1 MIALLR
7 GRVARQGDG
16 QAVIDV
22 NGVGY
27 LVQASARTLSRLP
40 GGSEVVEL
48 LVETQVRDDSIVLF
62 GFADDGER
70 AWFRLLLTVQGVGS
84 RVALSLLG
92 ALGPDALAT
101 AVMAQD
107 KAALSRAPGIGSRLA
122 GRIVAELKDR
132 MGDMPANLGVAVPPA
147 AQSET
152 GSGPAADALLALLK
166 LGFGRSEAVLALGR
180 VQTRLGE
187 PATVEALVRD
197 SLRELST

>member
-27 LVQASARTLSRLP
+27 LVHASARTLSRLP

-132 MGDMPANLGVAVPPA
+132 MGDIPAGPGVAPRAVAEADDRRPGGRRAPCPPEA
-147 AQSET
+147 
-152 GSGPAADALLALLK
+152 GL
-166 LGFGRSEAVLALGR
+166 RSERGGPRARAREDEAGR
-180 VQTRLGE
+180 AGDGGGAR
-187 PATVEALVRD
+187 P
-197 SLRELST
+197 

>member
-1 MIALLR
+1 VIAQLR

-16 QAVIDV
+16 EAVIDV

-27 LVQASARTLSRLP
+27 LVHASARTLGRLS

-48 LVETQVRDDSIVLF
+48 LVETHLREDSIVLF

-70 AWFRLLLTVQGVGS
+70 AWFRLLQTVQGVGS

-92 ALGPDALAT
+92 VLGPDGLAT
-101 AVMAQD
+101 AVLAQD

-132 MGDMPANLGVAVPPA
+132 LGDLPAGQGPALRPVADP
-147 AQSET
+147 
-152 GSGPAADALLALLK
+152 GSAGPAADALLALLK
-166 LGFGRSEAVLALGR
+166 LGFGRSEAALALGR
-180 VQTRLGE
+180 VQARLGE
-187 PATVEALVRD
+187 AATVEALVRD